1 MRDDVSLGDG
11 VLITDDTGI
20 PKQGEHSVGV
30 ARQYCS
36 ELGKVANCQV
46 VVTLHYADPAASWP
60 VNARLYLPAEW
71 TDDPE
76 RMKKAGVPED
86 IEFQSKPEIALSLLD
101 EANEMGI
108 PHEAVV
114 SDASYGG
121 NDTYLS
127 GLEERGEH
135 YVNGVPCDF
144 PVIVA
149 EDPEASV
156 QRADAVMHGIP
167 RRRWETIHWREGT
180 KGWLGK
186 KFVAVRAYRTVNGEV
201 KKLGW
206 LIGERPGY
214 GKTGEWKYYFS
225 NFPADAVLAKLV
237 DYAHRRWYIDRFYE
251 DAKNELGM
259 GDYQGRKWIGFQRHM
274 VIVMLTYRFLAWSEW
289 KHRQSTPRSRG
300 RPRDPFSP
308 RIDKRRLPMQEIH
321 RQVIDALWIMAVEYH
336 LRIVYDKVVL
346 VLLCQLEHIIANLL
360 SSGSR
365 KTPFY
370 AGLSVSYCRR
380 GQIHKSALQAALR
393 LIDKVIIGLGVGFAL
408 GDRSKSTIWNL
419 VTGVIGAVLGGA
431 AFEYI
436 LRDHYSPFVNMYKWG
451 PFS

>member
-1 MRDDVSLGDG
+1 MEKKAASDKPLPELEEYLSPFSKYFVRSEGRESLERYSTGLLTDIPRKNGETIEANVPGTNYQRLQSLMTDIQWDDQGVNQENVGQMRDDVSLGDG

-20 PKQGEHSVGV
+20 PKQGEYSVGV
-30 ARQYCS
+30 ARQYCT

-71 TDDPE
+71 TNDPE

-114 SDASYGG
+114 SDAGYGG

-167 RRRWETIHWREGT
+167 RRRWKTIRWREGT

-186 KFVAVRAYRTVNGEV
+186 KFVTVRAYRTVDGVV

-214 GKTGEWKYYFS
+214 RTTGGWKYYFS
-225 NFPADAVLAKLV
+225 SFPADAILAKLV
-237 DYAHRRWYIDRFYE
+237 DYVHRRWYIDRFYE

-274 VIVMLTYRFLAWSEW
+274 VVVMLTYRFLAWSEW

-308 RIDKRRLPMQEIH
+308 RRGKRRLPMQEIH
-321 RQVIDALWIMAVEYH
+321 RQIIDALWLMAVEYH
-336 LRIVYDKVVL
+336 LRK
-346 VLLCQLEHIIANLL
+346 
-360 SSGSR
+360 
-365 KTPFY
+365 
-370 AGLSVSYCRR
+370 
-380 GQIHKSALQAALR
+380 
-393 LIDKVIIGLGVGFAL
+393 
-408 GDRSKSTIWNL
+408 
-419 VTGVIGAVLGGA
+419 
-431 AFEYI
+431 
-436 LRDHYSPFVNMYKWG
+436 
-451 PFS
+451 

>member
-1 MRDDVSLGDG
+1 MEKKAASDKPLPELEDYLSPFSKYFARSEGRESLERYSTGLLTDIPRKNGETIEANIPGTNYQRLQSLMTDIQWDDQGFNQENVGQMRDDVSLGDG

-20 PKQGEHSVGV
+20 PKQGKHSVGV

-71 TDDPE
+71 TDAPE
-76 RMKKAGVPED
+76 RIKKAGVPED

-108 PHEAVV
+108 SHEAVV

-149 EDPEASV
+149 EDPEAIV

-167 RRRWETIHWREGT
+167 RRKWETIRWREGT

-186 KFVAVRAYRTVNGEV
+186 KFVAVRAYRTVDGEV

-225 NFPADAVLAKLV
+225 NFPADALLEKLV
-237 DYAHRRWYIDRFYE
+237 DYVHRRWYIDRFYE

-308 RIDKRRLPMQEIH
+308 RRDKRRLPMQEIH
-321 RQVIDALWIMAVEYH
+321 RQIIDALWIMAVEYH
-336 LRIVYDKVVL
+336 LRK
-346 VLLCQLEHIIANLL
+346 
-360 SSGSR
+360 
-365 KTPFY
+365 
-370 AGLSVSYCRR
+370 
-380 GQIHKSALQAALR
+380 
-393 LIDKVIIGLGVGFAL
+393 
-408 GDRSKSTIWNL
+408 
-419 VTGVIGAVLGGA
+419 
-431 AFEYI
+431 
-436 LRDHYSPFVNMYKWG
+436 
-451 PFS
+451 

>member
-1 MRDDVSLGDG
+1 MEKKAKKAASDKPLPELEEYLSPFSKYFVRSEGRESLERYSTGLLTDIPRKNGETIEANVPGTNYQRLQSLMADIQWDDQGVNQENVGQMRDDVSLGDG

-20 PKQGEHSVGV
+20 PKQGKHSVGV

-71 TDDPE
+71 TDEPQ

-86 IEFQSKPEIALSLLD
+86 IEFQSKPEIALALLD

-108 PHEAVV
+108 SHEAVV

-127 GLEERGEH
+127 GLEEREEH

-144 PVIVA
+144 PVIVV

-167 RRRWETIHWREGT
+167 RRKWKTIRWREGT

-186 KFVAVRAYRTVNGEV
+186 KFVAVRAYRTVDGEV

-214 GKTGEWKYYFS
+214 RQTGEWKYYFS
-225 NFPADAVLAKLV
+225 NFPADALLEKLV
-237 DYAHRRWYIDRFYE
+237 DYVHRRWHIDRFYE

-300 RPRDPFSP
+300 RPRDSFSP
-308 RIDKRRLPMQEIH
+308 RRDKRRLPMQEIH
-321 RQVIDALWIMAVEYH
+321 RQIIDALWIMAVEYH
-336 LRIVYDKVVL
+336 LRK
-346 VLLCQLEHIIANLL
+346 
-360 SSGSR
+360 
-365 KTPFY
+365 
-370 AGLSVSYCRR
+370 
-380 GQIHKSALQAALR
+380 
-393 LIDKVIIGLGVGFAL
+393 
-408 GDRSKSTIWNL
+408 
-419 VTGVIGAVLGGA
+419 
-431 AFEYI
+431 
-436 LRDHYSPFVNMYKWG
+436 
-451 PFS
+451 

>member
-1 MRDDVSLGDG
+1 MEKIVASDKPLPELAEYLSRYDKYFMRSEGRESLDRYSTGLLSDIPRKNGQTIEENVPGTNYQRLQSLSTGIQWDEKGANQERAEGMRDEVSLGDG
-11 VLITDDTGI
+11 VLITDDTGN

-46 VVTLHYADPAASWP
+46 VVTLHYADPATSWP
-60 VNARLYLPAEW
+60 VNARLYLPGEC

-114 SDASYGG
+114 ADSSYGG

-149 EDPEASV
+149 EDPEAGV

-167 RRRWETIHWREGT
+167 RGKWETIRWREGT
-180 KGWLGK
+180 KGWLSK
-186 KFVAVRAYRTVNGEV
+186 KFVAVRAYRTVDGEC

-214 GKTGEWKYYFS
+214 GQKGKWKYYFS
-225 NFPADAVLAKLV
+225 DFPADTPLERLV
-237 DYAHRRWYIDRFYE
+237 DYVHRRWHIDRFYE
-251 DAKNELGM
+251 DAKNELGL
-259 GDYQGRKWIGFQRHM
+259 GDYQGRTWMGFHRHII
-274 VIVMLTYRFLAWSEW
+274 IVMITYSFLVWREW
-289 KHRQSTPRSRG
+289 KHRHSAPRSRG
-300 RPRDPFSP
+300 RPRNPFSP
-308 RIDKRRLPMQEIH
+308 RRDRKRQSIQEIH
-321 RQVIDALWIMAVEYH
+321 RQVIDALWKMGVEYH
-336 LRIVYDKVVL
+336 
-346 VLLCQLEHIIANLL
+346 A
-360 SSGSR
+360 R
-365 KTPFY
+365 K
-370 AGLSVSYCRR
+370 
-380 GQIHKSALQAALR
+380 
-393 LIDKVIIGLGVGFAL
+393 
-408 GDRSKSTIWNL
+408 
-419 VTGVIGAVLGGA
+419 
-431 AFEYI
+431 
-436 LRDHYSPFVNMYKWG
+436 
-451 PFS
+451 